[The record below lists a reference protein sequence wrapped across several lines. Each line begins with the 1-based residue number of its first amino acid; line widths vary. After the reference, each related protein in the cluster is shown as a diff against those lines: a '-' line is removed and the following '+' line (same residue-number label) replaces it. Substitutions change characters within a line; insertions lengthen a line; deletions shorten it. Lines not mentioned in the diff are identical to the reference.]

1 MAQGPEAPHLLQRRA
16 SGVPFAN
23 DNLNDQLTQNLLSA
37 QHPFPVAGRGEGGLQ
52 TSPEEVK
59 FRWEGLTSWM
69 ERGLTYWWCKSSQDP
84 TPIAFSA
91 FPKDSN
97 ERCV

>member
-1 MAQGPEAPHLLQRRA
+1 MRLA
-16 SGVPFAN
+16 SLVN
-23 DNLNDQLTQNLLSA
+23 DRLNDQLTKNLLSA

-69 ERGLTYWWCKSSQDP
+69 ERDLTYWWCTSSQ
-84 TPIAFSA
+84 SL
-91 FPKDSN
+91 
-97 ERCV
+97 